1 MTETTGN
8 YTVLARRFRPQAFD
22 EVIGQE
28 HVAQALKNAIKA
40 GRVAHAY
47 LFTGARGV
55 GKTST
60 ARILA
65 KTLNCPNS
73 HEGNPCNKCEICLGI
88 SEGRDVDILEI
99 DGASNRGIDD
109 IRMLRANVNV
119 KSMRTKY
126 KIYIIDEVHMLTK
139 EAFNALLKTLEEPPP
154 GVKFIFCT
162 TEPQKLPDTILS
174 RCQRFDFSTIET
186 DNISHRLK
194 QIAKAEGFEV
204 SDDAVSLV
212 ARRAAGSMRD
222 SQSLFDQLLAFG
234 GEHITAADVHRLLG
248 TADDERLTTLADA
261 LIKRERR
268 EVLELLDSALSAGVQ
283 LSEFV
288 DQLLN
293 YMRDLMVLASHA
305 DAVSLL
311 SVSSSYR
318 SLLQKQ
324 AQQWGLRTVVA
335 GLEILAETKS
345 RMFRASHARSL
356 VELALVRM
364 TMLQDLQQ
372 METIIN
378 LLQGGKVAP
387 VTLGTGGASPSTEK
401 KNDTADV
408 VPANIAPPDTVPV
421 EEALVEVLPTEEAL
435 AEAVSAE
442 AVPNVVEAPPISEE
456 EVRQE
461 SVSVPETPPVVEDQ
475 VPEIVQL
482 EEQQLTAVQNVE
494 EGPEL
499 SVVSQEEATETA
511 VTREIETSAP
521 FVADN
526 LEPSQSSEPAPAAE
540 PETVLEVTP
549 GSEPDIFSQLVSAPE
564 VKGLP
569 QLKSLS
575 GLAISGPNR
584 LDLIYPAKYDFL
596 RQSLSRQDSVVLI
609 QETLSRITGQD
620 IRIDFQPSQDTET
633 SGDETAIS
641 KAPRPKAPALRPV
654 AVDLSNIEDEFVKA
668 AVQIFGSTSINVQKM
683 LSDS

>member
-1 MTETTGN
+1 MTETNTGN

-28 HVAQALKNAIKA
+28 HVARALKNAIKA

-65 KTLNCPNS
+65 KTLNCPNTK
-73 HEGNPCNKCEICLGI
+73 EGNPCNKCEICQGI

-154 GVKFIFCT
+154 GVKFVFCT

-186 DNISHRLK
+186 GNISARLQ
-194 QIAKAEGFEV
+194 QIAAVEGFEV
-204 SDDAVSLV
+204 SDEAVELV

-234 GEHITAADVHRLLG
+234 GEKITAADVHRLLG
-248 TADDERLTTLADA
+248 TADDERLTRLAES

-268 EVLELLDSALSAGVQ
+268 EVLELLDTALSAGVQ

-305 DAVSLL
+305 EEVPLL
-311 SVSSSYR
+311 SVSNSYR
-318 SLLQKQ
+318 AQLSRQ
-324 AQQWGLRTVVA
+324 AHDWGLRTVIA
-335 GLEILAETKS
+335 GLEILAEAKS

-372 METIIN
+372 METLIN
-378 LLQGGKVAP
+378 LLQGGKVNP
-387 VTLGTGGASPSTEK
+387 VAISGGAANTAPAGESQPAQK
-401 KNDTADV
+401 KSDDR
-408 VPANIAPPDTVPV
+408 PIAPPKRAS
-421 EEALVEVLPTEEAL
+421 E
-435 AEAVSAE
+435 
-442 AVPNVVEAPPISEE
+442 PNVVYQDEDEVEPSAQEIAEARVISNGTKG
-456 EVRQE
+456 RG
-461 SVSVPETPPVVEDQ
+461 TPDV
-475 VPEIVQL
+475 VQL
-482 EEQQLTAVQNVE
+482 EDQPLTEVRGFSGQPDLTVFRDDSGDAE
-494 EGPEL
+494 FAAH
-499 SVVSQEEATETA
+499 SA
-511 VTREIETSAP
+511 RES
-521 FVADN
+521 D
-526 LEPSQSSEPAPAAE
+526 SPAAE
-540 PETVLEVTP
+540 EHDTPATTGNFIELKP
-549 GSEPDIFSQLVSAPE
+549 GSEEILFSQLVAAPE
-564 VKGLP
+564 VKGLHH
-569 QLKSLS
+569 LKSLT

-596 RQSLSRQDSVVLI
+596 RQSLSRQETISLI
-609 QETLSRITGQD
+609 QKTLSTITGRD
-620 IRIDFQPSQDTET
+620 IRIDFQPSAESGQDGNE
-633 SGDETAIS
+633 GDNS
-641 KAPRPKAPALRPV
+641 HAPKPKAANLRPV
-654 AVDLSNIEDEFVKA
+654 PVELDQIGDEFVQA
-668 AVQIFGSTSINVQKM
+668 AAQVFGSTRISMQKM
-683 LSDS
+683 LPGS

>member
-1 MTETTGN
+1 MNRSTTDTTGN

-28 HVAQALKNAIKA
+28 HVARALKNAIHA

-65 KTLNCPNS
+65 KTLNCPHT
-73 HEGNPCNKCEICLGI
+73 HEGNPCNECEICVGI

-119 KSMRTKY
+119 KSMRTRY

-154 GVKFIFCT
+154 GVKFVFCT

-186 DNISHRLK
+186 GNISQRLK
-194 QIAKAEGFEV
+194 QIATAEGFEV
-204 SDDAVSLV
+204 SDEAVDLV

-234 GEHITAADVHRLLG
+234 GEKITAADVHRLLG
-248 TADDERLTTLADA
+248 TADDERVTALAEA

-268 EVLELLDSALSAGVQ
+268 QVLELLDSALTAGVQ

-293 YMRDLMVLASHA
+293 YLRDLMVLAAHA
-305 DAVSLL
+305 DQVPLL
-311 SVSSSYR
+311 SVANSYR
-318 SLLQKQ
+318 GLLQKQ
-324 AQQWGLRTVVA
+324 AQAWGLRTIIA
-335 GLEILAETKS
+335 ALEILAEAKS

-372 METIIN
+372 METLIN

-387 VTLGTGGASPSTEK
+387 ATLGTSSSGGGESPQK
-401 KNDTADV
+401 KNDSS
-408 VPANIAPPDTVPV
+408 PD
-421 EEALVEVLPTEEAL
+421 
-435 AEAVSAE
+435 SAE
-442 AVPNVVEAPPISEE
+442 LNGEHSPEATIETSEE
-456 EVRQE
+456 VASEISATPEEEIEGVVQLAGTPLTEVDGLEGQPE
-461 SVSVPETPPVVEDQ
+461 MSVVSELDEEEPAAE
-475 VPEIVQL
+475 QL
-482 EEQQLTAVQNVE
+482 EELA
-494 EGPEL
+494 
-499 SVVSQEEATETA
+499 ETVA
-511 VTREIETSAP
+511 AAPQIETNTVSAIVEFSP
-521 FVADN
+521 GK
-526 LEPSQSSEPAPAAE
+526 ESE
-540 PETVLEVTP
+540 
-549 GSEPDIFSQLVSAPE
+549 IFSQLVSSEE
-564 VKGLP
+564 VKGLH
-569 QLKSLS
+569 QLKSLT

-596 RQSLSRQDSVVLI
+596 RQSLSRQDNMALI
-609 QETLSRITGQD
+609 QKTLSTITGRE
-620 IRIDFQPSQDTET
+620 IRIDFLPTEEPAGEESRES
-633 SGDETAIS
+633 SGSA
-641 KAPRPKAPALRPV
+641 APKPKTPALRPV
-654 AVDLSNIEDEFVKA
+654 AVELNDVHDEFVKE
-668 AVQIFGSTSINVQKM
+668 AVQVFGSTSINMQK
-683 LSDS
+683 LLPKS